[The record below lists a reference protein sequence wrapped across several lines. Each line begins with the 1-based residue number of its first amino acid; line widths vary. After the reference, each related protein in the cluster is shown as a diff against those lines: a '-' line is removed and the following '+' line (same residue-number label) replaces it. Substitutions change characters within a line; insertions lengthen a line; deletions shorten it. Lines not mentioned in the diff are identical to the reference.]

1 MRTPGPRFP
10 ALLLL
15 VGGCLAATPLGAQ
28 VDVLTQRNDNT
39 RSGTNLQE
47 VSLNTS
53 NVNNA
58 RFGKLVF
65 RIVDGN
71 IYAQP
76 LIVSQAR
83 IVNRADA
90 RNVALVATQ
99 HNSVYAFDAEDT
111 NQASTTAELWHT
123 GPAVLGT
130 PIEATEVSQAVG
142 LGIAGCRDLTTEVG
156 ITSTPVVAL
165 TKETP
170 PKEGVI
176 FVVGKSKS
184 GTAHVYRLF
193 ALRLADGAR
202 LGEIAIEGE
211 VPGTG
216 FGATGADPKIR
227 FDPRIQLNRPALLLH
242 DNVLYVAFGG
252 HCDRPRGE
260 GSYHGWLFAYD
271 VSDPTAPRK
280 LDVFCT
286 TPNGRGSELEGRGGI
301 WMSGHGA
308 AVDESGSIYLVTGDG
323 TNNGTTDFGNSVLRI
338 KLVGGKFQVQD
349 WYAPQNRDQLNR
361 DDADLGAGG
370 AVPVP
375 NSHLLLAGGK
385 EGRMYLIDRDDMGRG
400 VKLSRQSFQVTH
412 PPEGPHVYYNIHGSP
427 VIWPRQGHM
436 FVYVNGEEDPLKQ
449 YKLVPD
455 TGPGGAGWKFESETP
470 TARSAV
476 TAPYPN
482 FPAGQ
487 FGDPSRDMVWMP
499 GGFLSLSADGDKEG
513 TGIIWVN
520 MPFAQNA
527 NKMVVRGVLRAF
539 DASDVSRPQ
548 LWDSEHT
555 GNDNDRLGQ
564 FAKFCAPTV
573 ANGKVYMA
581 TFQAEAIVNDIHV
594 KRAGGDQPALAIY
607 GLR

>member
-1 MRTPGPRFP
+1 M
-10 ALLLL
+10 L

-58 RFGKLVF
+58 RFGKLAF

-184 GTAHVYRLF
+184 GTAHLYKLF

-202 LGEIAIEGE
+202 LGEIAIE
-211 VPGTG
+211 
-216 FGATGADPKIR
+216 ARCRA
-227 FDPRIQLNRPALLLH
+227 
-242 DNVLYVAFGG
+242 
-252 HCDRPRGE
+252 
-260 GSYHGWLFAYD
+260 
-271 VSDPTAPRK
+271 
-280 LDVFCT
+280 
-286 TPNGRGSELEGRGGI
+286 RGSGPRTRTRRFASI
-301 WMSGHGA
+301 P
-308 AVDESGSIYLVTGDG
+308 GS
-323 TNNGTTDFGNSVLRI
+323 S
-338 KLVGGKFQVQD
+338 
-349 WYAPQNRDQLNR
+349 
-361 DDADLGAGG
+361 
-370 AVPVP
+370 
-375 NSHLLLAGGK
+375 
-385 EGRMYLIDRDDMGRG
+385 
-400 VKLSRQSFQVTH
+400 
-412 PPEGPHVYYNIHGSP
+412 
-427 VIWPRQGHM
+427 
-436 FVYVNGEEDPLKQ
+436 
-449 YKLVPD
+449 
-455 TGPGGAGWKFESETP
+455 
-470 TARSAV
+470 
-476 TAPYPN
+476 
-482 FPAGQ
+482 
-487 FGDPSRDMVWMP
+487 
-499 GGFLSLSADGDKEG
+499 
-513 TGIIWVN
+513 
-520 MPFAQNA
+520 
-527 NKMVVRGVLRAF
+527 
-539 DASDVSRPQ
+539 
-548 LWDSEHT
+548 
-555 GNDNDRLGQ
+555 
-564 FAKFCAPTV
+564 
-573 ANGKVYMA
+573 
-581 TFQAEAIVNDIHV
+581 
-594 KRAGGDQPALAIY
+594 
-607 GLR
+607 